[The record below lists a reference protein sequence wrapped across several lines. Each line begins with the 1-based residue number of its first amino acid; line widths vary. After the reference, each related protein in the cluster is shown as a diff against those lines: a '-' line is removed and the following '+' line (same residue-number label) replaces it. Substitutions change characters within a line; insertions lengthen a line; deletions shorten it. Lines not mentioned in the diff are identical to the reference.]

1 MTPEQLAARLSEAAK
16 DLERPE
22 KLTSAIGRVV
32 RPHIVR
38 NAPVKTGHLRS
49 RVYTRT
55 EHQGT
60 RLLMGS
66 SASYAGFVHARVPFV
81 NMATQD
87 ARNEIEAA
95 MQEYGNELW
104 QKVARGG

>member
-1 MTPEQLAARLSEAAK
+1 MTPEQLAARLSDAAK

-38 NAPVKTGHLRS
+38 HAPVRTGELRR

-55 EHQGT
+55 ENQGK
-60 RLLMGS
+60 RLMMGS
-66 SASYAGFVHARVPFV
+66 SAPYAGFVHARVPFV
-81 NMATQD
+81 NMGTAD
-87 ARNEIEAA
+87 AKAEIEAA
-95 MQEYGNELW
+95 MGEYGQELW